1 MSTMN
6 NELPFIK
13 DMFNSIAPR
22 YDLLNRLLSLRQD
35 VYWRKMLVK
44 AINIIGKKKV
54 LDVACGTG
62 DVMLEMIKQS
72 DKETLIAGLDF
83 SSKMLDLAKKKLA
96 VHQKRKLQLVTA
108 DAFNL
113 PFKQNSFEAITIAFG
128 IRNIK
133 NRLKVLKVFHDC
145 LTHDGVLAILELTT
159 PRSKF
164 FLNIYLL
171 YFQKILPLIGK
182 LFAGH
187 QLAYQYLPESVINFP
202 DSTEFREIL
211 ISAGFKKIKIK
222 RLTFGIATLY
232 TGFKQE

>member
-1 MSTMN
+1 MN

-35 VYWRKMLVK
+35 VVWRKKLVK

-62 DVMLEMIKQS
+62 DVLLEMIKQS
-72 DKETLIAGLDF
+72 DKETLIAGIDF
-83 SSKMLDLAKKKLA
+83 SSGMLDLAKKKLA
-96 VHQKRKLQLVTA
+96 IHQKNNFLQLVVA

-133 NRLKVLKVFHDC
+133 NRLKVLKAFHDC
-145 LTHDGVLAILELTT
+145 LTKDGILAILELTT
-159 PRSKF
+159 PRSKL

-182 LFAGH
+182 FFAGH
-187 QLAYQYLPESVINFP
+187 QQAYQYLPESVINFP

-222 RLTFGIATLY
+222 RLTLGIATLY